1 MTQTAD
7 IPLDRAAILA
17 CLPADVA
24 AEVGE
29 LQIFSELASTNEWL
43 LEQGGCDDVC
53 LAEQQTA
60 GRGRRGRVWQSPSHK
75 NICFSLRWCFTAVPA
90 HYGSLSLQV
99 GLAVARALQEA
110 GLNGHGLK
118 WPNDIYYNGR
128 KLGGILLQTAQPLQ
142 QVVIGIGLN
151 VNMQTGDGEAIDQP
165 WCSLAEILG
174 KDVDRNHLLALLLK
188 HLLPALKAFP
198 TLDKTQFAAD
208 WRQWDILRNR
218 EVRVH
223 AAANVF
229 HGQVQGINEQ
239 GQLDVLLNS
248 GKQQFFS
255 SADVSVRW

>member
-7 IPLDRAAILA
+7 VPLDRAAILA
-17 CLPADVA
+17 GLPTEITG
-24 AEVGE
+24 EVKD
-29 LQIFSELASTNEWL
+29 LHIYSELDSTNEWL
-43 LEQGGCDDVC
+43 LEQGGCGDVC

-60 GRGRRGRVWQSPSHK
+60 GRGRRGRVWQSLSHK
-75 NICFSLRWCFTAVPA
+75 NICFSLRWCFAAVPA

-99 GLAVARALQEA
+99 GLAVVRALQEV

-118 WPNDIYYNGR
+118 WPNDIYYDGR

-142 QVVIGIGLN
+142 EVVIGIGLN
-151 VNMQTGDGEAIDQP
+151 VNMRADDGEMIDQP

-174 KDVDRNHLLALLLK
+174 ADIDRNHLLALLLK
-188 HLLPALKAFP
+188 HLLPALKVFP
-198 TLDKTQFAAD
+198 TLDEAQFAAD
-208 WRQWDILRNR
+208 WRQWDILRDR
-218 EVRVH
+218 EVQVH
-223 AAANVF
+223 AAAKVF

-239 GQLDVLLNS
+239 GQLDVLLSS